1 MLIGNDV
8 SVCVVFVWKETGG
21 NSTVWLGDHMTISH
35 ADARYWTR
43 VSALRGERVTT
54 TPARQ
59 HNYFV
64 FIYYKTWQ
72 TYSLNKKHK
81 SKLLILVL
89 AKE

>member
-1 MLIGNDV
+1 
-8 SVCVVFVWKETGG
+8 
-21 NSTVWLGDHMTISH
+21 
-35 ADARYWTR
+35 
-43 VSALRGERVTT
+43 
-54 TPARQ
+54 
-59 HNYFV
+59 V